1 MPFGH
6 HRSHSRQDRDNSSQ
20 GPEQLHTS
28 GALLQ
33 AAQTLSSIG
42 KPSTYHPAAPGP
54 NIVPQQQQQQQQQ
67 QLQIQQHQHQQ
78 AQLHYQ
84 QQHPT
89 SPPQPPSG
97 APSAQSPMSYHQ
109 NPQLNPG
116 GYGGYGGN
124 YSSTSPHPGSAM
136 QGQPP
141 YNDPQQQQQ
150 QDFQR
155 QNSFRTHEGHGPPPP
170 SLQPQQYSQRAPPQ
184 PQYNEYASPIHIHQ
198 PQQPPPPQQQQGY
211 QAYPG
216 GSGGGGGGGAGV
228 SRSHTTSTNLSRS
241 NTLAGAHPPA
251 GEPDA
256 NALYGDAN
264 TKYLPITHMQ
274 SSSASNL
281 PDPSQSSNYRKYAP
295 SGSMGGQDLGIS
307 GGFGLDVQS
316 RQGSIT
322 EAPPKELQ
330 KGSHYYTQ
338 WPSYAIDWCKWPIY
352 GSPGASGYA
361 GQSGVGRIALGS
373 YSEDGHNYIS
383 ILNTANK
390 VVNTDS
396 HPRGESTLEITKFA
410 EATLT
415 YPITRILWEPP
426 TQSKPL
432 TDLIATA
439 GDHLRLWSLPN
450 AAPAAISTPTSSIT
464 SRSNQSSSDLPTK
477 KLSQLALL
485 SNSKSTDFTAP
496 LTSLDWNPIS
506 PSLIITSSIDTTCT
520 IWDIP
525 SLTAKTQLIAHDKEV
540 FDVRFMSGSVDVFA
554 SCGADGSVRM
564 FDLRSLDH
572 STIIYEPTV
581 KADGGVTPSPGGVNP
596 IGGTGG
602 VGSTL
607 QGPPPLLKL
616 AASPH
621 EGHLL
626 ATFADQSNI
635 IRILDVRQPGQALV
649 ELRGAGGN
657 INCIDWC
664 PYRRGMI
671 AGGTDD
677 SLVLIWDMMNDGS
690 VGNPH
695 RQTRDERHGHNQEPT
710 WRTPVAHWKS
720 EYEVNNLSWAPSL
733 GNGMALMGGEPG
745 KNAGEWIGC
754 CGGKGVYGVKF

>member
-1 MPFGH
+1 MPSFGH
-6 HRSHSRQDRDNSSQ
+6 HRSHSRQEQDGSSSQ
-20 GPEQLHTS
+20 GPEQQLHTA

-42 KPSTYHPAAPGP
+42 KPSNYRPSPAGLSIASPP
-54 NIVPQQQQQQQQQ
+54 H
-67 QLQIQQHQHQQ
+67 HQHQ
-78 AQLHYQ
+78 APLHHL
-84 QQHPT
+84 QHPT
-89 SPPQPPSG
+89 SPPQPPSAISG
-97 APSAQSPMSYHQ
+97 GQPSMSYHQ
-109 NPQLNPG
+109 NSQPNPG
-116 GYGGYGGN
+116 GYGSYYPSN
-124 YSSTSPHPGSAM
+124 SPLPMPGSAM
-136 QGQPP
+136 SGQT
-141 YNDPQQQQQ
+141 YTDAAE
-150 QDFQR
+150 FQR
-155 QNSFRTHEGHGPPPP
+155 QNSFRTHESHAAPPPP
-170 SLQPQQYSQRAPPQ
+170 QPQQHSQRPPPQ
-184 PQYNEYASPIHIHQ
+184 PQYGEYSSPIHIHQ
-198 PQQPPPPQQQQGY
+198 PGPPPPGPPMQQQQQQQQQQQPPPQGY

-216 GSGGGGGGGAGV
+216 GA
-228 SRSHTTSTNLSRS
+228 SRSHTTSANLSRS
-241 NTLAGAHPPA
+241 NTLASAHPPP

-274 SSSASNL
+274 QSSSTSNL
-281 PDPSQSSNYRKYAP
+281 PQDPTQSSNYRKYALGG
-295 SGSMGGQDLGIS
+295 GSMGQQDIAMT
-307 GGFGLDVQS
+307 GGFTLDVQS
-316 RQGSIT
+316 RQGPIT
-322 EAPPKELQ
+322 ETPPKEAPR
-330 KGSHYYTQ
+330 GSHYFTQ

-361 GQSGVGRIALGS
+361 GQNGVGRIALGS

-383 ILNTANK
+383 ILNTAPK
-390 VVNTDS
+390 VINTDS

-464 SRSNQSSSDLPTK
+464 SRPNQSSTDLPTK

-525 SLTAKTQLIAHDKEV
+525 TLTAKTQLIAHDKEV

-572 STIIYEPTV
+572 STIIYEPSV
-581 KADGGVTPSPGGVNP
+581 KADGATAPSPGGVNP

-621 EGHLL
+621 ESHLL
-626 ATFADQSNI
+626 ATFADQSNVV
-635 IRILDVRQPGQALV
+635 RILDVRQPGQALV
-649 ELRGAGGN
+649 ELRGAGGS

-677 SLVLIWDMMNDGS
+677 SLVLIWDMMNDAS
-690 VGNPH
+690 LNNAH
-695 RQTRDERHGHNQEPT
+695 RPSRDERLNHNQEPS
-710 WRTPVAHWKS
+710 WRSPVAHWRS

>member
-1 MPFGH
+1 MPSFGH
-6 HRSHSRQDRDNSSQ
+6 HRSHSRQQQDHSHSHDGPSSQ
-20 GPEQLHTS
+20 QGPDQLHTS

-42 KPSTYHPAAPGP
+42 KPSTYHAVPPGSS
-54 NIVPQQQQQQQQQ
+54 ISQQQQPQPSPQP
-67 QLQIQQHQHQQ
+67 Q
-78 AQLHYQ
+78 AQ

-97 APSAQSPMSYHQ
+97 APGPQLPMSYHQ

-116 GYGGYGGN
+116 GYTGYGGGG
-124 YSSTSPHPGSAM
+124 YPSTSPHPAAGLPSAA
-136 QGQPP
+136 QPHHEP
-141 YNDPQQQQQ
+141 M
-150 QDFQR
+150 DFQR
-155 QNSFRTHEGHGPPPP
+155 QNSFRAAHENHPVPPQGP
-170 SLQPQQYSQRAPPQ
+170 SQHSQRGGPPPQ
-184 PQYNEYASPIHIHQ
+184 PQYSDYASPIHIHQ
-198 PQQPPPPQQQQGY
+198 QPGPPPQQPQQQQQGY

-216 GSGGGGGGGAGV
+216 GA
-228 SRSHTTSTNLSRS
+228 SRSHTTSASLSRS
-241 NTLAGAHPPA
+241 NTLQTAHPPA

-256 NALYGDAN
+256 NALYDAAN

-274 SSSASNL
+274 SSA
-281 PDPSQSSNYRKYAP
+281 PPSSLAQDQMQSSSYRKYAP
-295 SGSMGGQDLGIS
+295 GGGSMGQQDIAMT
-307 GGFGLDVQS
+307 GGFTLDVQS
-316 RQGSIT
+316 RQGLLT
-322 EAPPKELQ
+322 ETPPKEMPR
-330 KGSHYYTQ
+330 GSHYFTQ

-352 GSPGASGYA
+352 GSPSASGYA

-383 ILNTANK
+383 ILNTATK
-390 VVNTDS
+390 VINTDG

-450 AAPAAISTPTSSIT
+450 AAPAAISTPSNSIT
-464 SRSNQSSSDLPTK
+464 SRSNASSSDLPPTK

-525 SLTAKTQLIAHDKEV
+525 TLTAKTQLIAHDKEV

-572 STIIYEPTV
+572 STIIYEPSV
-581 KADGGVTPSPGGVNP
+581 KNESGSAAPSPGGVNP

-602 VGSTL
+602 VGT
-607 QGPPPLLKL
+607 
-616 AASPH
+616 SPH
-621 EGHLL
+621 ESHLL
-626 ATFADQSNI
+626 ATFADQSNVV
-635 IRILDVRQPGQALV
+635 RILDVRQPGQALV
-649 ELRGAGGN
+649 ELRGAAGN
-657 INCIDWC
+657 MNCIDWC
-664 PYRRGMI
+664 PYRRGLI

-677 SLVLIWDMMNDGS
+677 SLVLIWDTMNES
-690 VGNPH
+690 SLGNAP
-695 RQTRDERHGHNQEPT
+695 RPQRDERHNFNSDPS
-710 WRTPVAHWKS
+710 WRNPVAHWKS

-745 KNAGEWIGC
+745 KNAGEWLGC